1 MSRTPKIPTEGT
13 PPLSSNP
20 FAALGGVLGELPA
33 GAPPSPAP
41 AEPPAPVPAS
51 AEGSVPALHGKLVVR
66 REKKG
71 RGGKAVTVIEGLRLP
86 PAALE
91 DLARQLRRS
100 LGCGAHVEAETI
112 VLAGAQTERVRD
124 WLAAHGAT
132 RIVVG
137 N

>member
-1 MSRTPKIPTEGT
+1 MSRTPKIPTDGA

-20 FAALGGVLGELPA
+20 FAALGGVLGDLPP
-33 GAPPSPAP
+33 GAPPSPAA
-41 AEPPAPVPAS
+41 AEPSAPLPADAS
-51 AEGSVPALHGKLVVR
+51 APALHGKLVVR

-71 RGGKAVTVIEGLRLP
+71 RGGKAVTVIEGLRLS

-112 VLAGAQTERVRD
+112 VLTGAQTDRVRD

-132 RIVVG
+132 RIVIG

>member
-1 MSRTPKIPTEGT
+1 MSRTPKIPTEGA

-20 FAALGGVLGELPA
+20 FAALGGVLGELPP

-41 AEPPAPVPAS
+41 AEPPAPVPV
-51 AEGSVPALHGKLVVR
+51 EGSAPALRGKLVVR

-71 RGGKAVTVIEGLRLP
+71 RGGKAVTVIEGLQLP